1 MKPIKLTMQAFGPF
15 AQTETIEFDKL
26 GTNPLFLI
34 NGPTGSGKTSIL
46 DAICFALYGETT
58 GNERQGIQM
67 RCDMAA
73 PTLLTEVTLEF
84 SLHGKSYRVIRSP
97 EQEAPKARGEGMTVR
112 KHTAALYE
120 ITDEEKL
127 ITSKTT
133 QVKTEVTNIIGLNET
148 QFRQVMVLPQGK
160 FRELLLATSK
170 EREEIFGQ
178 LFQTDIYKKI
188 EYALKDKASAISKA
202 KDEFDNQIRGALQV
216 AGVSSEAELTEQREA
231 LSVQFESVQKQ
242 EQESLAQ
249 LNAVKTELQKA
260 EALSNEFKKR
270 EQAEVALKQHLEQ
283 SDAVSSRQLQL
294 DNAKKA
300 SKVEL
305 PYVTLQ
311 NASKQT
317 QELEQKVAKLSQDLT
332 VANDAVKSKEGALQT
347 AKEQAAQLPKLTEQ
361 QYQLEGMKGKLV
373 EKSELE
379 EAINAGLAQKSEF
392 EVTLKKYIA
401 LKEKLTLEAQQGQKS
416 LDQARVDV
424 ASIGSVEA
432 EIKQQ
437 QRLMQDLQ
445 KLTGLNQELAK
456 LDALTPSKQASVDKA
471 KARYAELQ
479 RSADTLELSWHNA
492 QAAVLAQ
499 RLQAGEMCPVCGSV
513 EHPQPAQFVG
523 EEVTKDQ
530 VQNARNIEREGQVA
544 LNQLNN
550 QLEQH
555 NIAIEQYKQ
564 QIEQLSVE
572 LGQNASMDLSALQ
585 ASMQQLN
592 ERLQQLSSINLVQLE
607 QSVNELNQRCITGES
622 KINDLQNQ
630 MAANESTIKVNQEQL
645 AKLSASLDAKYSSL
659 DVLEQEIVAIQKQ
672 ITELNTAFESAQN
685 HLQQAVLAKTNIES
699 QLTTNQQWLNEALDR
714 LNTAKAD
721 WNQALQASAFE
732 DEAQFIACKVDEAE
746 MQIWQQEIDVF
757 KQTQIK
763 LEQTLADLS
772 STLKDLALP
781 DLDDLNVK
789 LNSIQQ
795 SYVEARNQLDSTRSL
810 FERLEKVRN
819 DIATLHDKN
828 TKLEDEY
835 KVFGTLYDVASGKTG
850 SRISLHRFVLGVL
863 LDDVL
868 IQASQRL
875 SLMSKG
881 RYILAR
887 KTEGFKGAAGRGL
900 DLVVEDSYTG
910 KTRDVATLSGGESF
924 MAALALALGL
934 SDVVQSYS
942 GGIRLDTLFIDE
954 GFGSLDPESL
964 DLAIQTLVDLQQTG
978 RMIGVISHVSE
989 LKEQMAQRID
999 VEPSR
1004 LGSTVS
1010 VKSQMAFDSSSVK
1023 VNGTGKH

>member
-26 GTNPLFLI
+26 GANPLFLI

-249 LNAVKTELQKA
+249 LNALKTELQKA

-270 EQAEVALKQHLEQ
+270 EQAEIALKQHLEQ

-379 EAINAGLAQKSEF
+379 KAINAGLTQKSEF
-392 EVTLKKYIA
+392 EATLKKYIA

-424 ASIGSVEA
+424 ASIGTVEA

-456 LDALTPSKQASVDKA
+456 LDALTPSKQASVDQA
-471 KARYAELQ
+471 KARYVELQ

-523 EEVTKDQ
+523 EEVTKEQ
-530 VQNARNIEREGQVA
+530 VQRARNTEREGQVA

-555 NIAIEQYKQ
+555 NIAVGQYKQ

-572 LGQNASMDLSALQ
+572 LGQTASMDLSALQ

-607 QSVNELNQRCITGES
+607 QSVNELNQRCVTGEG

-630 MAANESTIKVNQEQL
+630 MAANESTIKVNREQL

-659 DVLEQEIVAIQKQ
+659 EVLEQDIVAIQKQ
-672 ITELNTAFESAQN
+672 IAELNSALENAQN

-714 LNTAKAD
+714 FSTAKAD
-721 WNQALQASAFE
+721 WDQALLASAFE
-732 DEAQFIACKVDEAE
+732 DEAQFLACKVDEAE
-746 MQIWQQEIDVF
+746 MQVWQKEIDAF

-781 DLDDLNVK
+781 DLENLNVK
-789 LNSIQQ
+789 LNSVQQ

-1010 VKSQMAFDSSSVK
+1010 VKSQMAFDS
-1023 VNGTGKH
+1023 

>member
-231 LSVQFESVQKQ
+231 LSSQFESVQKQ

-260 EALSNEFKKR
+260 EVLSNEFKKR
-270 EQAEVALKQHLEQ
+270 EQAEIALKRHLEQ

-332 VANDAVKSKEGALQT
+332 VANDAVKSKEGALQI

-379 EAINAGLAQKSEF
+379 KAINAGLTQKSEF
-392 EVTLKKYIA
+392 EATLKKYIA
-401 LKEKLTLEAQQGQKS
+401 LKEKLTLEAQRGQKS

-424 ASIGSVEA
+424 ASIGSVEV

-456 LDALTPSKQASVDKA
+456 LDALTPSKQASVDQA
-471 KARYAELQ
+471 KARYVELQ

-523 EEVTKDQ
+523 EEVTKEQ
-530 VQNARNIEREGQVA
+530 VQRARNTEREGQVV

-555 NIAIEQYKQ
+555 NIAVGQYKQ

-572 LGQNASMDLSALQ
+572 LGQNASMDSGALQ
-585 ASMQQLN
+585 ASMQQFN
-592 ERLQQLSSINLVQLE
+592 ERLQKLSSINLVQLE
-607 QSVNELNQRCITGES
+607 QNVNELNQRCVTGEG

-659 DVLEQEIVAIQKQ
+659 EVLEQDIVAIQKQ
-672 ITELNTAFESAQN
+672 ITDLNTSLETAQN

-699 QLTTNQQWLNEALDR
+699 QLTTNQQWLNEALEH
-714 LNTAKAD
+714 LNTAKTD
-721 WNQALQASAFE
+721 WAQALQASAFE
-732 DEAQFIACKVDEAE
+732 DEAQFLASKVDEAE
-746 MQIWQQEIDVF
+746 MQVWQQEIDAF
-757 KQTQIK
+757 KQNQIK

-772 STLKDLALP
+772 STLKDLVLP
-781 DLDDLNVK
+781 DLEGLNVK
-789 LNSIQQ
+789 LNSNQQ
-795 SYVEARNQLDSTRSL
+795 NYVEARNQLDSTRSL

-1010 VKSQMAFDSSSVK
+1010 VKSQMVFDS
-1023 VNGTGKH
+1023 

>member
-249 LNAVKTELQKA
+249 LNAIKTELQKA

-347 AKEQAAQLPKLTEQ
+347 VKEHAAQLPKLTEQ

-555 NIAIEQYKQ
+555 NIAVGQYKQ

-746 MQIWQQEIDVF
+746 MQVWQQEIDAF

-772 STLKDLALP
+772 SELRDLALP
-781 DLDDLNVK
+781 DLEGLNVK

-1010 VKSQMAFDSSSVK
+1010 VKSQMAFDS
-1023 VNGTGKH
+1023 

>member
-58 GNERQGIQM
+58 GNERQGVQM

-120 ITDEEKL
+120 ITEEEKL

-270 EQAEVALKQHLEQ
+270 EQAEIALKRHLEQ

-379 EAINAGLAQKSEF
+379 KAINAGLTQKSEF
-392 EVTLKKYIA
+392 EATLKKYIT

-445 KLTGLNQELAK
+445 KLIGLNQELAK
-456 LDALTPSKQASVDKA
+456 LDALTPSKQALVDQA
-471 KARYAELQ
+471 KARYVELQ

-499 RLQAGEMCPVCGSV
+499 RLRSGEMCPVCGSV

-523 EEVTKDQ
+523 EEVTKEQ
-530 VQNARNIEREGQVA
+530 VQRARNTEREGQVA
-544 LNQLNN
+544 LNQLSN

-555 NIAIEQYKQ
+555 NIAVGQYKQ

-592 ERLQQLSSINLVQLE
+592 ERLQQLSSINLDQLE
-607 QSVNELNQRCITGES
+607 QSVNELNQRCVTGEG

-659 DVLEQEIVAIQKQ
+659 EVLEQDIVTIQKQ

-699 QLTTNQQWLNEALDR
+699 QLTTNQQWLNEALER
-714 LNTAKAD
+714 LNTAKTD
-721 WNQALQASAFE
+721 WAQALQASAFE
-732 DEAQFIACKVDEAE
+732 DEAQFLASKVDEAE
-746 MQIWQQEIDVF
+746 MQVWQQEIDAF

-772 STLKDLALP
+772 STLKELALP
-781 DLDDLNVK
+781 DLEGLNVK
-789 LNSIQQ
+789 LSSVQQ
-795 SYVEARNQLDSTRSL
+795 SYVEARSQLDSTRSL

-900 DLVVEDSYTG
+900 DLEVEDSYTG

-1010 VKSQMAFDSSSVK
+1010 VKSQMAFDS
-1023 VNGTGKH
+1023 

>member
-202 KDEFDNQIRGALQV
+202 KEEFDNQIRGALQV

-249 LNAVKTELQKA
+249 LNALKTELQKA

-270 EQAEVALKQHLEQ
+270 EQAEIALKQHLEQ

-311 NASKQT
+311 SASKQT

-379 EAINAGLAQKSEF
+379 KAINAGLTQKSEF
-392 EVTLKKYIA
+392 EATLKKYIA

-424 ASIGSVEA
+424 ASIGTVEA

-456 LDALTPSKQASVDKA
+456 LDALTPSKQASVDQA
-471 KARYAELQ
+471 KARYVELQ

-499 RLQAGEMCPVCGSV
+499 RLRAGEMCPVCGSV

-523 EEVTKDQ
+523 EEVTKEQ
-530 VQNARNIEREGQVA
+530 VQRARNTEREGQVA
-544 LNQLNN
+544 LNQLSN

-555 NIAIEQYKQ
+555 NIAVGQYKQ

-572 LGQNASMDLSALQ
+572 LGQTASMDLSALQ

-607 QSVNELNQRCITGES
+607 QSVNELNQRCVTGEG

-630 MAANESTIKVNQEQL
+630 MAANESTIKVNREQL

-659 DVLEQEIVAIQKQ
+659 EVLEQDIVAIQKQ
-672 ITELNTAFESAQN
+672 IAELNSALENAQN

-714 LNTAKAD
+714 FSTAKAD
-721 WNQALQASAFE
+721 WEQALQASAFE
-732 DEAQFIACKVDEAE
+732 DEAQFLACKVDEAE
-746 MQIWQQEIDVF
+746 MQVWQQEIDAF

-781 DLDDLNVK
+781 DLENLNVK
-789 LNSIQQ
+789 LNSVQQ

-1010 VKSQMAFDSSSVK
+1010 VKSQMAFDS
-1023 VNGTGKH
+1023 

>member
-270 EQAEVALKQHLEQ
+270 EQAEIALKQHLEQ

-361 QYQLEGMKGKLV
+361 QYQLEGMKVKLV
-373 EKSELE
+373 EKAELE
-379 EAINAGLAQKSEF
+379 KAINAGLTQKSEF
-392 EVTLKKYIA
+392 EATLKKYIA
-401 LKEKLTLEAQQGQKS
+401 LKEKLTLEAQRGQRS

-432 EIKQQ
+432 EITQQ

-456 LDALTPSKQASVDKA
+456 LDALTPSKQASVDQA
-471 KARYAELQ
+471 KARYVELQ

-523 EEVTKDQ
+523 EEVTKEQ
-530 VQNARNIEREGQVA
+530 VQRARNTEREWQVA
-544 LNQLNN
+544 LNQLGN

-555 NIAIEQYKQ
+555 NIAVGQYKQ

-607 QSVNELNQRCITGES
+607 QSVNELNQRCVTGEG
-622 KINDLQNQ
+622 KINELQNQ

-645 AKLSASLDAKYSSL
+645 VKLSASLDAKYSSL
-659 DVLEQEIVAIQKQ
+659 EVLEQDIIAIQKQ
-672 ITELNTAFESAQN
+672 IAELNTAFESAQN

-721 WNQALQASAFE
+721 WNQALLASAFE
-732 DEAQFIACKVDEAE
+732 DEAQFLACKADEAE
-746 MQIWQQEIDVF
+746 MQVWQQEIDAF
-757 KQTQIK
+757 KLTQIK

-772 STLKDLALP
+772 STLKDLVLP
-781 DLDDLNVK
+781 DLEGLNVK
-789 LNSIQQ
+789 LNSNQQ

-1010 VKSQMAFDSSSVK
+1010 VKSQMVFDS
-1023 VNGTGKH
+1023 

>member
-15 AQTETIEFDKL
+15 AQAETIEFDKL

-231 LSVQFESVQKQ
+231 LSVQFETVQKQ

-249 LNAVKTELQKA
+249 LNTVKTDLQKA

-270 EQAEVALKQHLEQ
+270 EQAEIALKQHLQQ
-283 SDAVSSRQLQL
+283 SDAISFRQLQL

-300 SKVEL
+300 SKIEL

-317 QELEQKVAKLSQDLT
+317 HELEQKVAKLSQDLT
-332 VANDAVKSKEGALQT
+332 VADEAVKAKEGALQT
-347 AKEQAAQLPKLTEQ
+347 AKEQAAQLPNLTEH
-361 QYQLEGMKGKLV
+361 QYQLESMKGKLV

-379 EAINAGLAQKSEF
+379 KAINAGLTQKSEF
-392 EVTLKKYIA
+392 EATLKKYIT
-401 LKEKLTLEAQQGQKS
+401 LKEQLTLEAQQGQKS

-445 KLTGLNQELAK
+445 KLNGLNQDLAK
-456 LDALTPSKQASVDKA
+456 LDALTPSKQASVDQA
-471 KARYAELQ
+471 KARYIELQ

-513 EHPQPAQFVG
+513 EHPHPAQFVG
-523 EEVTKDQ
+523 EEVTKEQ
-530 VQNARNIEREGQVA
+530 VQNARNTEREGQVA

-555 NIAIEQYKQ
+555 NIAIGQYKQ
-564 QIEQLSVE
+564 QIEQLSDE
-572 LGQNASMDLSALQ
+572 LGQNAALDLGMLQ
-585 ASMQQLN
+585 ASMQQFN
-592 ERLQQLSSINLVQLE
+592 ERLQQLSSINLVHLE

-659 DVLEQEIVAIQKQ
+659 EVLEQDIVAIQKQ
-672 ITELNTAFESAQN
+672 IAALNSALETAQN
-685 HLQQAVLAKTNIES
+685 HLQQAVLTKTNIES
-699 QLTTNQQWLNEALDR
+699 QLTTHQQWLNEALER

-721 WNQALQASAFE
+721 WEQALQASAFE
-732 DEAQFIACKVDEAE
+732 DEAQFLVSKVDEAE
-746 MQIWQQEIDVF
+746 MQVWQQEIDAF

-772 STLKDLALP
+772 SELKDLALP
-781 DLDDLNVK
+781 DLEGLNVK
-789 LNSIQQ
+789 LNSVQQ
-795 SYVEARNQLDSTRSL
+795 GYVEARNQLDSTRSL

-819 DIATLHDKN
+819 DIVMLHDKN

-875 SLMSKG
+875 NLMSKG

-1004 LGSTVS
+1004 LGSKVS
-1010 VKSQMAFDSSSVK
+1010 VKSQMEFDS
-1023 VNGTGKH
+1023 

>member
-120 ITDEEKL
+120 ITDEDKL

-216 AGVSSEAELTEQREA
+216 AGVSSEVELTEQREA
-231 LSVQFESVQKQ
+231 LSSQFESVQKQ

-270 EQAEVALKQHLEQ
+270 EHAEIALKQHLEK
-283 SDAVSSRQLQL
+283 SDAVSSHQLQL

-379 EAINAGLAQKSEF
+379 KAINAGLTQKSEF
-392 EVTLKKYIA
+392 EVTLNKYIA

-456 LDALTPSKQASVDKA
+456 LDALTPSKQASVDQA
-471 KARYAELQ
+471 KARYVELQ

-555 NIAIEQYKQ
+555 NIAIGQYKQ

-585 ASMQQLN
+585 ASMQQFN

-607 QSVNELNQRCITGES
+607 QSVNELNQRCVTGEG

-659 DVLEQEIVAIQKQ
+659 EVLEEDIVGIQKQ
-672 ITELNTAFESAQN
+672 IMDLNTSLETAQN

-699 QLTTNQQWLNEALDR
+699 QLTTNQQWLNEALER
-714 LNTAKAD
+714 LNTAKTD
-721 WNQALQASAFE
+721 WAQALQASAFE
-732 DEAQFIACKVDEAE
+732 DEAQFLACKVDEAE
-746 MQIWQQEIDVF
+746 MQVWQQEIDAF

-781 DLDDLNVK
+781 DLEGLNVK
-789 LNSIQQ
+789 LNSTQQ

-887 KTEGFKGAAGRGL
+887 KTEGFKGAAGQGL

-1010 VKSQMAFDSSSVK
+1010 VKSQMVFDS
-1023 VNGTGKH
+1023 

>member
-188 EYALKDKASAISKA
+188 EYALKDKASTISKA

-216 AGVSSEAELTEQREA
+216 ASVSSEVELTEQREA
-231 LSVQFESVQKQ
+231 LSSQFESVQKQ

-270 EQAEVALKQHLEQ
+270 EHAEIALKQHLEQ

-379 EAINAGLAQKSEF
+379 KAINAGLTQKSEF
-392 EVTLKKYIA
+392 EATLKKYSA

-456 LDALTPSKQASVDKA
+456 LDALTPSKQASVDQA
-471 KARYAELQ
+471 KARYVELQ

-523 EEVTKDQ
+523 EEVTKEQ
-530 VQNARNIEREGQVA
+530 VQRARNTEREGQVV

-555 NIAIEQYKQ
+555 NIAVGQYKQ

-572 LGQNASMDLSALQ
+572 LGQNALMDLSALQ

-607 QSVNELNQRCITGES
+607 QSVNELNQRCVTGEG
-622 KINDLQNQ
+622 KISDLQNQ
-630 MAANESTIKVNQEQL
+630 MAANESTVKLNQEQL

-659 DVLEQEIVAIQKQ
+659 EVLEQDIVAIQKQ
-672 ITELNTAFESAQN
+672 IAELNATFESAQN

-699 QLTTNQQWLNEALDR
+699 QLTTNQQWLNEALES

-721 WNQALQASAFE
+721 WAQALQASAFE
-732 DEAQFIACKVDEAE
+732 DEAQFLTSKVDEAE
-746 MQIWQQEIDVF
+746 MQVWQQEIDAF

-763 LEQTLADLS
+763 LEQTLADLN
-772 STLKDLALP
+772 STLKDLVLP
-781 DLDDLNVK
+781 DLEGLNVK
-789 LNSIQQ
+789 LNSVQQ
-795 SYVEARNQLDSTRSL
+795 GYVEARNQLDSTRSL

-1010 VKSQMAFDSSSVK
+1010 VKSQMVFDS
-1023 VNGTGKH
+1023 

>member
-270 EQAEVALKQHLEQ
+270 EQAEVALKQHMEQ

-317 QELEQKVAKLSQDLT
+317 QELEQKVAKLFQDLT

-379 EAINAGLAQKSEF
+379 KAINAGLKQKSEF
-392 EVTLKKYIA
+392 EATLKKYIA
-401 LKEKLTLEAQQGQKS
+401 LKEKLTLEAQQGHKL

-456 LDALTPSKQASVDKA
+456 LDALTPSKQASVDQA
-471 KARYAELQ
+471 KARYVELQ
-479 RSADTLELSWHNA
+479 RSADTLELNWHNA

-555 NIAIEQYKQ
+555 NIAIGQYKQ
-564 QIEQLSVE
+564 QIEQLSAE
-572 LGQNASMDLSALQ
+572 LGQSASMDLSALQ
-585 ASMQQLN
+585 ASIQQLN

-607 QSVNELNQRCITGES
+607 QSVNELNQRCVTGEG

-630 MAANESTIKVNQEQL
+630 MAANESTVKVNQEQL

-659 DVLEQEIVAIQKQ
+659 EVLKQDIAAIQKQ

-685 HLQQAVLAKTNIES
+685 HLQQAVLAKSNIES
-699 QLTTNQQWLNEALDR
+699 QLTTNQQWLNEALER
-714 LNTAKAD
+714 LNTAKTD
-721 WNQALQASAFE
+721 WAQALQASAFE
-732 DEAQFIACKVDEAE
+732 DEAQFLTSKVDEAE
-746 MQIWQQEIDVF
+746 MQVWQQEIDAF

-1010 VKSQMAFDSSSVK
+1010 VKSQMAFDS
-1023 VNGTGKH
+1023 

>member
-133 QVKTEVTNIIGLNET
+133 KVKTEVTKIIGLNET

-188 EYALKDKASAISKA
+188 EYALRDKASAISKA

-270 EQAEVALKQHLEQ
+270 EQAEIALKQHLEQ

-311 NASKQT
+311 SASKQT

-379 EAINAGLAQKSEF
+379 KAINAGLTQKSEF
-392 EVTLKKYIA
+392 EATLKKYIA

-456 LDALTPSKQASVDKA
+456 LDALTPSKQALVDQA
-471 KARYAELQ
+471 KARYVELQ

-523 EEVTKDQ
+523 EEVTKEQ
-530 VQNARNIEREGQVA
+530 VQRARNTEREGQVA
-544 LNQLNN
+544 LNQLSN

-555 NIAIEQYKQ
+555 NIAVGQYKQ

-572 LGQNASMDLSALQ
+572 LGQNASMDLGALQ

-607 QSVNELNQRCITGES
+607 QSVNELNQRCVTGEG

-630 MAANESTIKVNQEQL
+630 MAANESTIKVNREQL

-659 DVLEQEIVAIQKQ
+659 EVLEQDIVAIQKQ
-672 ITELNTAFESAQN
+672 IAELNSALENAQN

-714 LNTAKAD
+714 FSTAKAD
-721 WNQALQASAFE
+721 WEQALQASAFE
-732 DEAQFIACKVDEAE
+732 DEAQFLACKVDEAE
-746 MQIWQQEIDVF
+746 MQVWQQEIDAF

-781 DLDDLNVK
+781 DLENLNVK
-789 LNSIQQ
+789 LNSVQQ

-1010 VKSQMAFDSSSVK
+1010 VKSQMAFDS
-1023 VNGTGKH
+1023 

>member
-26 GTNPLFLI
+26 GANPLFLI

-249 LNAVKTELQKA
+249 LNALKTELQKA

-270 EQAEVALKQHLEQ
+270 EQAEIALKQHLEQ

-311 NASKQT
+311 SASKQT

-379 EAINAGLAQKSEF
+379 KAINAGLTQKSEF
-392 EVTLKKYIA
+392 EATLKKYIA

-456 LDALTPSKQASVDKA
+456 RDALTPSKQASVDQA
-471 KARYAELQ
+471 KARYVELQ

-523 EEVTKDQ
+523 EEVTKEQ
-530 VQNARNIEREGQVA
+530 VQRARNTEREGQVA
-544 LNQLNN
+544 LNQLSN

-555 NIAIEQYKQ
+555 NIAVGQYKQ

-572 LGQNASMDLSALQ
+572 LGQTASMDLSALQ

-592 ERLQQLSSINLVQLE
+592 ERLQQLSSIDLVQLE
-607 QSVNELNQRCITGES
+607 QSVNELNQRCFTGEG

-630 MAANESTIKVNQEQL
+630 MAANESTIKVNREQL

-659 DVLEQEIVAIQKQ
+659 EVLEQDIVAIQKQ
-672 ITELNTAFESAQN
+672 IAELNSALENAQN

-714 LNTAKAD
+714 FSTAKAD
-721 WNQALQASAFE
+721 WEQALQASAFE
-732 DEAQFIACKVDEAE
+732 DEAQFLACKVDEAE
-746 MQIWQQEIDVF
+746 MQVWQQEIDAF

-781 DLDDLNVK
+781 DLENLNVK
-789 LNSIQQ
+789 LNGVQQ

-1010 VKSQMAFDSSSVK
+1010 VKSQMAFDS
-1023 VNGTGKH
+1023 

>member
-15 AQTETIEFDKL
+15 AQAETIEFDKL

-231 LSVQFESVQKQ
+231 LSVQFETVQKQ

-249 LNAVKTELQKA
+249 LNTVKTDLQKA

-270 EQAEVALKQHLEQ
+270 EQAEIALKQHLQQ
-283 SDAVSSRQLQL
+283 SDAISFRQLQL

-300 SKVEL
+300 SKIEL

-317 QELEQKVAKLSQDLT
+317 HELEQKVAKLSQDLT
-332 VANDAVKSKEGALQT
+332 VADEAVKAKEGALQT
-347 AKEQAAQLPKLTEQ
+347 AKEQAAQLPKLTEH
-361 QYQLEGMKGKLV
+361 QYQLESMKGKLV

-379 EAINAGLAQKSEF
+379 KAINAGLTQKSEF
-392 EVTLKKYIA
+392 EATLKKYIA
-401 LKEKLTLEAQQGQKS
+401 LKEQLTLEAQQGQKS

-445 KLTGLNQELAK
+445 KLNGLNQDLAK
-456 LDALTPSKQASVDKA
+456 LDALTPSKQASVDQA
-471 KARYAELQ
+471 KARYIELQ

-513 EHPQPAQFVG
+513 EHPHPAQFVG
-523 EEVTKDQ
+523 EEVTKEQ
-530 VQNARNIEREGQVA
+530 VQNARNTEREGQVA

-555 NIAIEQYKQ
+555 NIAVGQYKQ

-572 LGQNASMDLSALQ
+572 LGQNASMDLGMLQ
-585 ASMQQLN
+585 ASMQQFN
-592 ERLQQLSSINLVQLE
+592 ERLQQLSSINLVHLE

-659 DVLEQEIVAIQKQ
+659 EVLEQDIVAIQKQ
-672 ITELNTAFESAQN
+672 IAALNSALETAQN
-685 HLQQAVLAKTNIES
+685 HLQQAVLTKTNIES
-699 QLTTNQQWLNEALDR
+699 QLTTHQQWLNEALER

-721 WNQALQASAFE
+721 WEQALQASAFE
-732 DEAQFIACKVDEAE
+732 DEAQFLVSKVDEAE
-746 MQIWQQEIDVF
+746 MQVWQQEIDAF

-772 STLKDLALP
+772 SELKDLALP
-781 DLDDLNVK
+781 DLEVLNVK
-789 LNSIQQ
+789 LNSAQQ
-795 SYVEARNQLDSTRSL
+795 GYVEARNQLDSTRSL

-819 DIATLHDKN
+819 DIVMLHDKN

-875 SLMSKG
+875 NLMSKG

-1004 LGSTVS
+1004 LGSKVS
-1010 VKSQMAFDSSSVK
+1010 VKSQMEFDS
-1023 VNGTGKH
+1023 

>member
-15 AQTETIEFDKL
+15 AQTETIEFGKL

-216 AGVSSEAELTEQREA
+216 AGVSSEVELTEQREA

-270 EQAEVALKQHLEQ
+270 EQAEIALKQHLEQ
-283 SDAVSSRQLQL
+283 SDAVSSRQLLL

-379 EAINAGLAQKSEF
+379 KAINAGLTQKSEF

-456 LDALTPSKQASVDKA
+456 LDALTPSKQASVDQA
-471 KARYAELQ
+471 KARYVELQ

-523 EEVTKDQ
+523 EEVTKEQ
-530 VQNARNIEREGQVA
+530 VQRARNTEREGQVV
-544 LNQLNN
+544 LNQLDN

-555 NIAIEQYKQ
+555 NIAVGQYKQ

-585 ASMQQLN
+585 APMQQLN
-592 ERLQQLSSINLVQLE
+592 ERLQQLSSINLVQQE
-607 QSVNELNQRCITGES
+607 QSVNELNQRCVTGEG

-659 DVLEQEIVAIQKQ
+659 EVLEQDIVAIQKQ
-672 ITELNTAFESAQN
+672 IAELNATFEAAQN

-699 QLTTNQQWLNEALDR
+699 QLTTNQQWLNEALER
-714 LNTAKAD
+714 LNTAKTD
-721 WNQALQASAFE
+721 WAQALQASAFE
-732 DEAQFIACKVDEAE
+732 DEAQFLASKVDEAE
-746 MQIWQQEIDVF
+746 MQVWQQEIDAF

-763 LEQTLADLS
+763 LEQTVADLN
-772 STLKDLALP
+772 STLKDLVLP
-781 DLDDLNVK
+781 DLEEHNVK

-795 SYVEARNQLDSTRSL
+795 GYVEARNQLDSTRSL

-1010 VKSQMAFDSSSVK
+1010 VKSQMAFDS
-1023 VNGTGKH
+1023 

>member
-270 EQAEVALKQHLEQ
+270 EQAEIALKQHLEQ

-311 NASKQT
+311 SASKQT

-379 EAINAGLAQKSEF
+379 KAINAGLTQKSEF

-456 LDALTPSKQASVDKA
+456 LGALTPSKQASVDQA
-471 KARYAELQ
+471 KARYVELQ

-499 RLQAGEMCPVCGSV
+499 RLRAGEMCPVCGSV

-523 EEVTKDQ
+523 EEVTKEQ
-530 VQNARNIEREGQVA
+530 VQRARNTEREGQVA
-544 LNQLNN
+544 LNQLSN

-555 NIAIEQYKQ
+555 NIAIGQYKQ

-572 LGQNASMDLSALQ
+572 LGQTASMDLSALQ

-607 QSVNELNQRCITGES
+607 QSVNELNQRCVTGEG

-645 AKLSASLDAKYSSL
+645 VKLSASLDAKYSSL
-659 DVLEQEIVAIQKQ
+659 EVLEQDIVAIQKQ

-699 QLTTNQQWLNEALDR
+699 QLTTNQQWLNEALER
-714 LNTAKAD
+714 LNTAKTD
-721 WNQALQASAFE
+721 WAQALQTSAFE
-732 DEAQFIACKVDEAE
+732 DEAQFLASKVDEAE
-746 MQIWQQEIDVF
+746 MQIWQKEIDAF

-781 DLDDLNVK
+781 DLEGFNAK
-789 LNSIQQ
+789 LNSAQQ

-1010 VKSQMAFDSSSVK
+1010 VKSQMAFDS
-1023 VNGTGKH
+1023 

>member
-26 GTNPLFLI
+26 GANPLFLI

-270 EQAEVALKQHLEQ
+270 EQAEIALKQHLEQ

-311 NASKQT
+311 SASKQT

-379 EAINAGLAQKSEF
+379 KAINAGLTQKSEF
-392 EVTLKKYIA
+392 EATLKKYIA

-424 ASIGSVEA
+424 ASIGTVEA

-456 LDALTPSKQASVDKA
+456 LDALTPSKQASVDQV
-471 KARYAELQ
+471 KARYVELQ

-499 RLQAGEMCPVCGSV
+499 RLRAGEMCPVCGSV

-523 EEVTKDQ
+523 EEVTKEQ
-530 VQNARNIEREGQVA
+530 VQRARNTEREGQVA
-544 LNQLNN
+544 LNQLSN

-555 NIAIEQYKQ
+555 NIAVGQYKQ

-572 LGQNASMDLSALQ
+572 LGQTASMDLSALQ

-607 QSVNELNQRCITGES
+607 QSVNELNQRCVTGEG
-622 KINDLQNQ
+622 KINDLQTQ

-659 DVLEQEIVAIQKQ
+659 EVLEQDIAATQKQ
-672 ITELNTAFESAQN
+672 IAELNTTFETAQN

-699 QLTTNQQWLNEALDR
+699 QLTTNQQWLNEALER

-721 WNQALQASAFE
+721 WDQALQASAFE
-732 DEAQFIACKVDEAE
+732 DEAQFLASKVDEAE
-746 MQIWQQEIDVF
+746 MQVWQQEIDAF

-772 STLKDLALP
+772 SELKDLALP
-781 DLDDLNVK
+781 DLEGLNVK
-789 LNSIQQ
+789 LNSTQQ

-900 DLVVEDSYTG
+900 DLVVEDGYTG

-1010 VKSQMAFDSSSVK
+1010 VKSQMAFDS
-1023 VNGTGKH
+1023 

>member
-216 AGVSSEAELTEQREA
+216 AGVSSEVELTEQREA
-231 LSVQFESVQKQ
+231 LASQFESVQKQ

-270 EQAEVALKQHLEQ
+270 EQAEIALKQHLEQ
-283 SDAVSSRQLQL
+283 SDAVSSCQLQL

-379 EAINAGLAQKSEF
+379 KAINAGLAQKSEF
-392 EVTLKKYIA
+392 EATLKKYIA

-456 LDALTPSKQASVDKA
+456 LDALTPSKQASVDQA
-471 KARYAELQ
+471 KARYVELQ

-523 EEVTKDQ
+523 EEVTKEQ
-530 VQNARNIEREGQVA
+530 VQRARNTEREGQVV

-555 NIAIEQYKQ
+555 NIAVGQYKQ

-607 QSVNELNQRCITGES
+607 QSVNELNQRCVTGEG

-659 DVLEQEIVAIQKQ
+659 EVLEQDIVAIQKQ
-672 ITELNTAFESAQN
+672 IAELNATFEVAQN
-685 HLQQAVLAKTNIES
+685 HLQKAVLAKTNIES
-699 QLTTNQQWLNEALDR
+699 QLTTNQQWLNEALER
-714 LNTAKAD
+714 LNTAKTD
-721 WNQALQASAFE
+721 WAQALQASAFE
-732 DEAQFIACKVDEAE
+732 DEAQFLACKVDEAE
-746 MQIWQQEIDVF
+746 MQVWQQEIDAF

-781 DLDDLNVK
+781 DLEELNVK
-789 LNSIQQ
+789 LNSTQQ

-1010 VKSQMAFDSSSVK
+1010 VKSQMAFDS
-1023 VNGTGKH
+1023 

>member
-120 ITDEEKL
+120 STDEEKL

-188 EYALKDKASAISKA
+188 EYALKEKASAISKA
-202 KDEFDNQIRGALQV
+202 KEEFDNQIRGALQV
-216 AGVSSEAELTEQREA
+216 AGVSSEVELTEQHEA

-242 EQESLAQ
+242 EQESLVQ

-270 EQAEVALKQHLEQ
+270 EQAEIALKQHLEQ

-332 VANDAVKSKEGALQT
+332 VTNDAVKSKEGALQT

-379 EAINAGLAQKSEF
+379 KAINAGLTQKSEF
-392 EVTLKKYIA
+392 EATLKKYIA

-456 LDALTPSKQASVDKA
+456 LDALTPSKQALVDRA
-471 KARYAELQ
+471 KARYVELQ

-523 EEVTKDQ
+523 EEVTKEQ
-530 VQNARNIEREGQVA
+530 VQRARNTEREGQVA
-544 LNQLNN
+544 LNQLSN

-555 NIAIEQYKQ
+555 NIAVGQYKQ

-572 LGQNASMDLSALQ
+572 LGQNASMDLGALQ

-607 QSVNELNQRCITGES
+607 QSVNELNQRCVTGEG

-659 DVLEQEIVAIQKQ
+659 EVLEQDIVAIQKQ
-672 ITELNTAFESAQN
+672 ITELNTVFESAQN

-699 QLTTNQQWLNEALDR
+699 QLTTNQQWLNEALER
-714 LNTAKAD
+714 LNTAKTD
-721 WNQALQASAFE
+721 WAQALQVSAFE
-732 DEAQFIACKVDEAE
+732 DEAQFLASKVDEAE
-746 MQIWQQEIDVF
+746 MQVWQQEIEAF

-772 STLKDLALP
+772 SMLKDLVLP
-781 DLDDLNVK
+781 DLEGFNVK
-789 LNSIQQ
+789 LNSVQQ

-810 FERLEKVRN
+810 FERLEKVCN

-1010 VKSQMAFDSSSVK
+1010 VKSQMVFDS
-1023 VNGTGKH
+1023 

>member
-379 EAINAGLAQKSEF
+379 KAINAGLAQKSEF
-392 EVTLKKYIA
+392 EATLKKYIA

-555 NIAIEQYKQ
+555 NIAVGQYKQ

-592 ERLQQLSSINLVQLE
+592 ERLQQLSSINLIQLE
-607 QSVNELNQRCITGES
+607 QSVNELNQRCVTGEG

-630 MAANESTIKVNQEQL
+630 MAANESTIKVNQDQL

-659 DVLEQEIVAIQKQ
+659 EVLEQDIVAIQKQ
-672 ITELNTAFESAQN
+672 IAELNSALENAQN

-714 LNTAKAD
+714 FSTAKAD
-721 WNQALQASAFE
+721 WNQALLASAFE
-732 DEAQFIACKVDEAE
+732 DEAQFLACKADEAE
-746 MQIWQQEIDVF
+746 MQVWQKEIDAF
-757 KQTQIK
+757 KLTQIK

-772 STLKDLALP
+772 STLKDLVLP
-781 DLDDLNVK
+781 DLEGLNVK
-789 LNSIQQ
+789 LNSNQQ

-1010 VKSQMAFDSSSVK
+1010 VKSQMAFDS
-1023 VNGTGKH
+1023 

>member
-216 AGVSSEAELTEQREA
+216 AGVSSEVELTEQREA
-231 LSVQFESVQKQ
+231 LSSQFESVQKQ

-270 EQAEVALKQHLEQ
+270 EHAEIALKQHLKK

-379 EAINAGLAQKSEF
+379 KAINAGLTQKSEF
-392 EVTLKKYIA
+392 EATLKKYIA

-456 LDALTPSKQASVDKA
+456 LDALTPSKQASVDQA
-471 KARYAELQ
+471 KARYVELQ

-523 EEVTKDQ
+523 EEVTKEQ
-530 VQNARNIEREGQVA
+530 VQRARNTEREGQVV

-555 NIAIEQYKQ
+555 NIAVGQYKQ

-607 QSVNELNQRCITGES
+607 QSVNELNQRCVTGEG

-659 DVLEQEIVAIQKQ
+659 EVLEQDIVAIQKQ
-672 ITELNTAFESAQN
+672 IAELNATFEVAQN
-685 HLQQAVLAKTNIES
+685 HLQKAVLAKTNIES
-699 QLTTNQQWLNEALDR
+699 QLTTNQQWLNEALER
-714 LNTAKAD
+714 LNTAKTD
-721 WNQALQASAFE
+721 WAQALQASAFE
-732 DEAQFIACKVDEAE
+732 DEAQFLACKVDEAE
-746 MQIWQQEIDVF
+746 MQVWQQEIDAF

-781 DLDDLNVK
+781 DLEELNVK
-789 LNSIQQ
+789 LNSTQQ

-1010 VKSQMAFDSSSVK
+1010 VKSQMAFDS
-1023 VNGTGKH
+1023 

>member
-216 AGVSSEAELTEQREA
+216 AGVSSEVELTEQREA
-231 LSVQFESVQKQ
+231 LSSQFESVQKQ

-270 EQAEVALKQHLEQ
+270 EHAEIALKQHLKQ

-317 QELEQKVAKLSQDLT
+317 QELERKVAKLSQDLT
-332 VANDAVKSKEGALQT
+332 VANDAVKSKEGALQI
-347 AKEQAAQLPKLTEQ
+347 AREQAAQLPKLTEQ

-379 EAINAGLAQKSEF
+379 KAINAGLTQKSEF
-392 EVTLKKYIA
+392 EATLKKYIA
-401 LKEKLTLEAQQGQKS
+401 LKEKLTQEAQQGQKS

-456 LDALTPSKQASVDKA
+456 LDALTPSKQASVDQA
-471 KARYAELQ
+471 KARYVELQ

-499 RLQAGEMCPVCGSV
+499 RLQTGEMCPVCGSV

-523 EEVTKDQ
+523 EEVTKEQ
-530 VQNARNIEREGQVA
+530 VQRARNTEREGQVA

-555 NIAIEQYKQ
+555 NIATGQYKQ

-572 LGQNASMDLSALQ
+572 LGQNASMNLSALQ
-585 ASMQQLN
+585 ASMQQFN

-607 QSVNELNQRCITGES
+607 QSVNELNQRCVTGEG

-630 MAANESTIKVNQEQL
+630 MAANESKVKGIQEQL

-659 DVLEQEIVAIQKQ
+659 EVLEQDIVAIQKQ
-672 ITELNTAFESAQN
+672 IAELNATFEAAQN

-699 QLTTNQQWLNEALDR
+699 QLTTNQQWLNEALER
-714 LNTAKAD
+714 LNTAKTD
-721 WNQALQASAFE
+721 WAQALQASAFE
-732 DEAQFIACKVDEAE
+732 DEAQFLASKVDEAE
-746 MQIWQQEIDVF
+746 MQVWQQEIDAF

-772 STLKDLALP
+772 SELRDLALP
-781 DLDDLNVK
+781 DLEGLNVK

-1010 VKSQMAFDSSSVK
+1010 VKSQMAFDS
-1023 VNGTGKH
+1023 

>member
-249 LNAVKTELQKA
+249 LNALKTELQKA

-270 EQAEVALKQHLEQ
+270 EQAEIALKQHLEQ

-311 NASKQT
+311 SASKQT

-379 EAINAGLAQKSEF
+379 KAINAGLTQKSEF
-392 EVTLKKYIA
+392 EATLKKYIA

-424 ASIGSVEA
+424 ASIGTVEA

-456 LDALTPSKQASVDKA
+456 LDALTPSKQASVDQA
-471 KARYAELQ
+471 KARYVELQ

-523 EEVTKDQ
+523 KEVTKEQ
-530 VQNARNIEREGQVA
+530 VQRARNTEREGQVA
-544 LNQLNN
+544 LNQLSN

-555 NIAIEQYKQ
+555 NIAIGQYKQ

-572 LGQNASMDLSALQ
+572 LGQTASMDLSALQ
-585 ASMQQLN
+585 ASMQQFN

-607 QSVNELNQRCITGES
+607 QSVNELNQRCVTGEG

-645 AKLSASLDAKYSSL
+645 VKLSASLDAKYSSL
-659 DVLEQEIVAIQKQ
+659 EVLEQDIIAIQKQ
-672 ITELNTAFESAQN
+672 IAELNTAFESAQN

-699 QLTTNQQWLNEALDR
+699 QLTTNQQWLNEALER
-714 LNTAKAD
+714 LNTAKTD
-721 WNQALQASAFE
+721 WAQALQASAFE
-732 DEAQFIACKVDEAE
+732 DEAQFLASKVDEAE
-746 MQIWQQEIDVF
+746 MQIWQQEIDAF
-757 KQTQIK
+757 KQNQIK

-772 STLKDLALP
+772 STLKDLVLP
-781 DLDDLNVK
+781 DLEGLNVK
-789 LNSIQQ
+789 LNSNQQ
-795 SYVEARNQLDSTRSL
+795 NYVEARNQLDSTRSL

-1010 VKSQMAFDSSSVK
+1010 VKSQMAFDS
-1023 VNGTGKH
+1023 

>member
-58 GNERQGIQM
+58 GNDRQGIQM

-270 EQAEVALKQHLEQ
+270 EQAEIALKRHLEQ

-317 QELEQKVAKLSQDLT
+317 QGLEQKVAKLSQDLT

-379 EAINAGLAQKSEF
+379 KAINAGLTQKSEF
-392 EVTLKKYIA
+392 EATLKKYIA

-437 QRLMQDLQ
+437 QRLMQELQ

-456 LDALTPSKQASVDKA
+456 LDALTSSKQASVDQA
-471 KARYAELQ
+471 KARYVELQ

-499 RLQAGEMCPVCGSV
+499 RLQTGEMCPVCGSV

-523 EEVTKDQ
+523 EEVTKEQ
-530 VQNARNIEREGQVA
+530 VQRARNTEREGQVA

-555 NIAIEQYKQ
+555 NIAVGQYKQ

-572 LGQNASMDLSALQ
+572 LGHNASMDLSALQ

-607 QSVNELNQRCITGES
+607 QSVNELNQRCVTGEG

-659 DVLEQEIVAIQKQ
+659 EVLEQDIVAIQKQ
-672 ITELNTAFESAQN
+672 IMDLNTSLETAQN

-714 LNTAKAD
+714 LNTAKTD
-721 WNQALQASAFE
+721 WAQALQASAFE
-732 DEAQFIACKVDEAE
+732 DEAQFLTSKVDEAE
-746 MQIWQQEIDVF
+746 MQVWQQEIDAF

-772 STLKDLALP
+772 STLADLVLP
-781 DLDDLNVK
+781 DIEELNVK
-789 LNSIQQ
+789 LNSVQQ
-795 SYVEARNQLDSTRSL
+795 GYVEARNQLDSTRSL

-1010 VKSQMAFDSSSVK
+1010 VKSQMAFDS
-1023 VNGTGKH
+1023 

>member
-270 EQAEVALKQHLEQ
+270 EQAEIALKQHLEQ

-311 NASKQT
+311 SASKQT

-379 EAINAGLAQKSEF
+379 KAINAGLTQKSEF
-392 EVTLKKYIA
+392 EATLKKYIA

-456 LDALTPSKQASVDKA
+456 LDALTPSKQASVDQA
-471 KARYAELQ
+471 KARYVELQ

-523 EEVTKDQ
+523 EEVTKEQ
-530 VQNARNIEREGQVA
+530 VQRARNAEREGQVV

-555 NIAIEQYKQ
+555 NIAVGQYKQ

-572 LGQNASMDLSALQ
+572 LGQNALMDLSALQ

-592 ERLQQLSSINLVQLE
+592 ERLQQLPSINLVQLE
-607 QSVNELNQRCITGES
+607 QSVNELNQRCVTGEG
-622 KINDLQNQ
+622 KISDLQNQ
-630 MAANESTIKVNQEQL
+630 MAANESTVKVNQEQL

-659 DVLEQEIVAIQKQ
+659 EVLEQDIVAIQKQ
-672 ITELNTAFESAQN
+672 IAELNATFESAQN

-699 QLTTNQQWLNEALDR
+699 QLTTNQQWLNEALER

-721 WNQALQASAFE
+721 WAQALQASAFE
-732 DEAQFIACKVDEAE
+732 DEAQFLASKVDEAE
-746 MQIWQQEIDVF
+746 MQVWQQEIDVF

-772 STLKDLALP
+772 SELKDLALP
-781 DLDDLNVK
+781 DLEGLNVK

-1010 VKSQMAFDSSSVK
+1010 VKSQMAFDS
-1023 VNGTGKH
+1023 

>member
-216 AGVSSEAELTEQREA
+216 AGVSSEVELTEQREA

-249 LNAVKTELQKA
+249 LNALKTELQKA

-270 EQAEVALKQHLEQ
+270 EQAEIALKQHLEQ

-311 NASKQT
+311 SASKQT

-379 EAINAGLAQKSEF
+379 KAINAGLTQKSEF

-416 LDQARVDV
+416 LDQARFDV

-456 LDALTPSKQASVDKA
+456 LGALTPSKQASVDQA
-471 KARYAELQ
+471 KARYVELQ

-499 RLQAGEMCPVCGSV
+499 RLRAGEMCPVCGSV

-523 EEVTKDQ
+523 EEVTKEQ
-530 VQNARNIEREGQVA
+530 VQRARNTEREGQVA
-544 LNQLNN
+544 LNQLSN

-555 NIAIEQYKQ
+555 NIAIGQYKQ

-572 LGQNASMDLSALQ
+572 LGQTASMDLSALQ

-607 QSVNELNQRCITGES
+607 QSVNELNQRCVTGEG

-645 AKLSASLDAKYSSL
+645 VKLSASLDAKYSSL
-659 DVLEQEIVAIQKQ
+659 EVLEQDIIAIQKQ
-672 ITELNTAFESAQN
+672 IAELNTAFESAQN

-721 WNQALQASAFE
+721 WNQALLASAFE
-732 DEAQFIACKVDEAE
+732 DEAQFLACKADEAE
-746 MQIWQQEIDVF
+746 MQVWQKEIDAF
-757 KQTQIK
+757 KLTQIK

-772 STLKDLALP
+772 STLKDLVLP
-781 DLDDLNVK
+781 DLEGFNVK
-789 LNSIQQ
+789 LNSNQQ

-1010 VKSQMAFDSSSVK
+1010 VKSQMAFDS
-1023 VNGTGKH
+1023 

>member
-231 LSVQFESVQKQ
+231 LSVQFDSVQKQ

-283 SDAVSSRQLQL
+283 SDAVLSRQLQL

-332 VANDAVKSKEGALQT
+332 VANDAVTSKEGALQT

-379 EAINAGLAQKSEF
+379 KAINAGLTEKSEF
-392 EVTLKKYIA
+392 EATLKKYSA

-555 NIAIEQYKQ
+555 NIAVGQYKQ

-746 MQIWQQEIDVF
+746 MQVWQQEIDAF

-772 STLKDLALP
+772 SELRDLALP
-781 DLDDLNVK
+781 DLEGLNVK

-1010 VKSQMAFDSSSVK
+1010 VKSQMAFDS
-1023 VNGTGKH
+1023 

>member
-188 EYALKDKASAISKA
+188 EYTLKDKASAISKA

-555 NIAIEQYKQ
+555 NIAVGQYKQ

-659 DVLEQEIVAIQKQ
+659 EVLEQDIVAIQKQ
-672 ITELNTAFESAQN
+672 IAELNSALENAQN

-828 TKLEDEY
+828 TKLEDAY

>member
-120 ITDEEKL
+120 ITDEDKL

-231 LSVQFESVQKQ
+231 LSAQFESVQKQ

-270 EQAEVALKQHLEQ
+270 EQAEIALKRHLEQ

-332 VANDAVKSKEGALQT
+332 VANDAVKSKEGALKT

-361 QYQLEGMKGKLV
+361 QYQLEGMKVKLV

-379 EAINAGLAQKSEF
+379 KAINAGLTQKSEF
-392 EVTLKKYIA
+392 EVTLNKYIA

-424 ASIGSVEA
+424 ASIGSAEA

-456 LDALTPSKQASVDKA
+456 LDALTPSKQASVDQA
-471 KARYAELQ
+471 KARYVELQ

-523 EEVTKDQ
+523 EEVTKEQ
-530 VQNARNIEREGQVA
+530 VQRARNTEREGQVV

-555 NIAIEQYKQ
+555 NIAVGQYKQ

-572 LGQNASMDLSALQ
+572 LGHNASMDLSALQ

-607 QSVNELNQRCITGES
+607 QSVNELNQRCVTGEG

-659 DVLEQEIVAIQKQ
+659 EVLEQDIVAIQKQ
-672 ITELNTAFESAQN
+672 IAELNATFEAAQN

-699 QLTTNQQWLNEALDR
+699 QLTTNQQWLNEALER
-714 LNTAKAD
+714 LNTAKTD
-721 WNQALQASAFE
+721 WAQALQASAFE
-732 DEAQFIACKVDEAE
+732 DEAQFLACKVDEAE
-746 MQIWQQEIDVF
+746 MQVWQQEIDAF

-781 DLDDLNVK
+781 DLEGLNVK
-789 LNSIQQ
+789 LNSTQQ

-1010 VKSQMAFDSSSVK
+1010 VKSQMAIDS
-1023 VNGTGKH
+1023 

>member
-120 ITDEEKL
+120 STDEEKL

-283 SDAVSSRQLQL
+283 SGAVLSRQLQL

-347 AKEQAAQLPKLTEQ
+347 TKEQAAQLPKLTEQ

-379 EAINAGLAQKSEF
+379 KAINAGLTEKSEF
-392 EVTLKKYIA
+392 EATLKKYSA

-456 LDALTPSKQASVDKA
+456 LDALTPSKQASVDQA

-530 VQNARNIEREGQVA
+530 VKNARNIEREGQVA

-555 NIAIEQYKQ
+555 NIAVGQYKQ

-607 QSVNELNQRCITGES
+607 QSVNELNQRCVTGEG

-659 DVLEQEIVAIQKQ
+659 EVLEQDIVAIQKQ
-672 ITELNTAFESAQN
+672 IKELNTAFETAQN

-699 QLTTNQQWLNEALDR
+699 QLTTNQQWLNEALER
-714 LNTAKAD
+714 LNTAKTD
-721 WNQALQASAFE
+721 WAQALQASAFE

-746 MQIWQQEIDVF
+746 MQVWQQEIDAF

-1010 VKSQMAFDSSSVK
+1010 VKSQMAFDS
-1023 VNGTGKH
+1023 